1 MLALGNDFTIA
12 LDCDALA
19 AVTEVLD
26 QGGNGEFLWELAS
39 FAVDDEIQHAAIL
52 AGKTEAC
59 RLLHRCRITGIG
71 ARMLL
76 ACLDVRSSAQSQR
89 VAQ

>member
-12 LDCDALA
+12 LDSDALA

-26 QGGNGEFLWELAS
+26 QGRNSEFQGELAS

-52 AGKTEAC
+52 AGKAEAC
-59 RLLHRCRITGIG
+59 RLWLRCWLAGI
-71 ARMLL
+71 A
-76 ACLDVRSSAQSQR
+76 AVRPFLRQNLR
-89 VAQ
+89 

>member
-1 MLALGNDFTIA
+1 
-12 LDCDALA
+12 
-19 AVTEVLD
+19 VLD
-26 QGGNGEFLWELAS
+26 QGGNGEFLGELAS

-52 AGKTEAC
+52 AGKTKAC
-59 RLLHRCRITGIG
+59 RLLQRCRITGIA

-76 ACLDVRSSAQSQR
+76 ARLDVSRCAQSQR